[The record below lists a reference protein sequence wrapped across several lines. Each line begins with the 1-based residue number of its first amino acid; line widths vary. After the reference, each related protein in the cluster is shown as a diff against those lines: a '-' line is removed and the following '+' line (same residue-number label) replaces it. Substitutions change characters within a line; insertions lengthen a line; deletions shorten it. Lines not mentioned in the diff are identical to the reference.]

1 MCNHRAVEIK
11 INEKRRVVA
20 QRFSRFR
27 RHAREDVWW
36 YSVSMIAGE
45 PLYRLRLLVKCT
57 EYIGWVLKKKPVG
70 ATDLSPRRIRTKEA
84 LHW

>member
-1 MCNHRAVEIK
+1 
-11 INEKRRVVA
+11 
-20 QRFSRFR
+20 
-27 RHAREDVWW
+27 
-36 YSVSMIAGE
+36 MIAGE